1 MKKQV
6 SVREL
11 KDFCERNPP
20 NQVTYYTEN
29 QTYYNASN
37 DLCKLRL
44 HFQVVLIYENPNLV
58 CLKSGASSVC
68 FNGVRFAEID
78 TESTVLGTILTL
90 YCGNS
95 KASKG
100 AETYTL
106 ILS

>member
-6 SVREL
+6 SVRDL
-11 KDFCERNPP
+11 RDYCERNTP
-20 NQVTYYTEN
+20 NQITYYTEN
-29 QTYYNASN
+29 QTCRNA
-37 DLCKLRL
+37 DKALCKLRL

-58 CLKSGASSVC
+58 CLKSGASSIC

-95 KASKG
+95 KASKD
-100 AETYTL
+100 AEAYTL

>member
-11 KDFCERNPP
+11 KDFCERNSP
-20 NQVTYYTEN
+20 NQITYYTEN
-29 QTYYNASN
+29 QTCDTAGG
-37 DLCKLRL
+37 LCKLRL

-58 CLKSGASSVC
+58 CLKSGASSIC

-95 KASKG
+95 KASKD
-100 AETYTL
+100 AEAYTL

>member
-11 KDFCERNPP
+11 KDFCERNSL
-20 NQVTYYTEN
+20 NQITYYTEN
-29 QTYYNASN
+29 QTCDTAGG
-37 DLCKLRL
+37 LCKLRL
-44 HFQVVLIYENPNLV
+44 H
-58 CLKSGASSVC
+58 SGMNSVC
-68 FNGVRFAEID
+68 FNGVKFAEID

-95 KASKG
+95 RASKPTV
-100 AETYTL
+100 TYTL